1 MHRLKNLLIIILLY
15 SLNSQA
21 IADGFDNSYF
31 PFQIFTGS
39 SRIETSLTLTDATVK
54 PNIQAETVTLTSGTK
69 VPTQA
74 ITTNDMYNNR
84 YSPVFGLHYKCNDNL
99 YLNFQYDEPFATDTS
114 YEDDSVGPGFPLR
127 SKIETSMYSLGF
139 TQVINRANQL
149 YSLISGI
156 QILRGDAS
164 FSADGYAGLS
174 CSANSSNTCNDNI
187 ITSLDIGNNL
197 GYFFGFAYEIPKIAL
212 KLQLMYYPEIDAIGK
227 GTLSVG
233 NDFFSPFNITVS
245 APITADVISDNL
257 AVSPNRIHLYLQT
270 GLNEKTL
277 GFIGYSSVN
286 WKALPTLNT
295 NYTDINTTDTDLKSL
310 FPTAGSINLF
320 EDDAVYW
327 YVGAGY
333 QVNTQLALSFTAFID
348 TIRDS
353 PVESFRSPGRGT
365 HSYHLGTNF
374 DLDEKNTVSGRLG
387 YIYAPSTDIVYP
399 VSATIGTG
407 EYKATVDPDVFNF
420 HIGYTRKL

>member
-1 MHRLKNLLIIILLY
+1 
-15 SLNSQA
+15 
-21 IADGFDNSYF
+21 
-31 PFQIFTGS
+31 
-39 SRIETSLTLTDATVK
+39 
-54 PNIQAETVTLTSGTK
+54 
-69 VPTQA
+69 
-74 ITTNDMYNNR
+74 
-84 YSPVFGLHYKCNDNL
+84 
-99 YLNFQYDEPFATDTS
+99 
-114 YEDDSVGPGFPLR
+114 
-127 SKIETSMYSLGF
+127 
-139 TQVINRANQL
+139 
-149 YSLISGI
+149 
-156 QILRGDAS
+156 
-164 FSADGYAGLS
+164 
-174 CSANSSNTCNDNI
+174 
-187 ITSLDIGNNL
+187 
-197 GYFFGFAYEIPKIAL
+197 
-212 KLQLMYYPEIDAIGK
+212 MYYPEIDAIGK